1 MTTSRLQA
9 ALLVTFFSS
18 PVAAQDATWTPLAFS
33 GDNVVFV
40 LGGPESREGSREISL
55 AVVPSEDSLG
65 FGDDI
70 GYFVNFY
77 AVNCSERTSRNH
89 TVHVFGPDGNIVSQR
104 NLDHSADPVPADGSA
119 MDLAVRL
126 KCFADPPSI
135 TGNVD
140 QDRLMET
147 ANALRG
153 GTDR

>member
-1 MTTSRLQA
+1 MTKARLPV
-9 ALLVTFFSS
+9 ALMIVFFSS
-18 PVAAQDATWTPLAFS
+18 PVAAQDATWTPLSFS

-40 LGGPESREGSREISL
+40 LGGPETREGTREISL

-89 TVHVFGPDGNIVSQR
+89 TVHVFGPNGSIVYQR
-104 NLDHSADPVPADGSA
+104 NLDHSAEPVPADGSA

-140 QDRLMET
+140 QDRLIET

-153 GTDR
+153 STGR